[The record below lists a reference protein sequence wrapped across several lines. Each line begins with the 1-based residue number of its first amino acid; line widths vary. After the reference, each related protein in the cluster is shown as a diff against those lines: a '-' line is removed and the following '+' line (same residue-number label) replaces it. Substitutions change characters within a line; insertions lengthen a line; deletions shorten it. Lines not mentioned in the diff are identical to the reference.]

1 MRWYPVEQNEL
12 DKTIDQMSI
21 QVKFFASLRERLQ
34 LSEVELASAST
45 ADEAWRLAT
54 SDAVRPDNIVVAINL
69 EYARYDS
76 PLKDGDE
83 VAFFPPVTGG

>member
-1 MRWYPVEQNEL
+1 
-12 DKTIDQMSI
+12 MSI

-54 SDAVRPDNIVVAINL
+54 RDAVRPDNIVVAINL